1 VWTAKNPHPK
11 GKKTFFGY
19 YRDDGFV
26 KRKKL
31 GRIDAYS
38 KWDKIKAKWLDLYRN
53 KIEKPG
59 FSVLHEVTHTDEW
72 CAEAYMETD
81 YSTLTDDVFIRKMKE
96 FIAFNYLNGADDETP

>member
-1 VWTAKNPHPK
+1 MVWTAHVPHPTD
-11 GKKTFFGY
+11 KKTFFGY

-31 GRIDAYS
+31 GRVDAYG
-38 KWDKIKAKWLDLYRN
+38 KWNAIKAEWLDLYRN
-53 KIEKPG
+53 RTEKPG
-59 FSVLHEVTHTDEW
+59 FSVLHTVTHTDEW

-96 FIAFNYLNGADDETP
+96 FIAFNYLNGARG